1 MVFALSVAAGGSLQN
16 QQALLMNAA
25 MMSVQTTGEKIT
37 PQEAVRRQME
47 AMQQKVRHCASSHAL
62 LDSSVRTRLC
72 KYVGYCGYNI
82 LITFLC
88 EK

>member
-1 MVFALSVAAGGSLQN
+1 MVFARAVAAGGSLQN

-47 AMQQKVRHCASSHAL
+47 AMQQKVRCTSSHFL
-62 LDSSVRTRLC
+62 LDPYRTRRC
-72 KYVGYCGYNI
+72 KYVGYRGCNI
-82 LITFLC
+82 LVTFL
-88 EK
+88 